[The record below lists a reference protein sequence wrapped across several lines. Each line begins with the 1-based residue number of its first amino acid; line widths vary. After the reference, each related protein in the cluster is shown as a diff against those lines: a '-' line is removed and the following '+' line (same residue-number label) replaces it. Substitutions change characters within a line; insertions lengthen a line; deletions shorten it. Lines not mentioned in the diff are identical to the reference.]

1 MNQIVIAPQWY
12 GAYKKDPEVG
22 ALRLAEFI

>member
-12 GAYKKDPEVG
+12 GAYKKGPEVG
-22 ALRLAEFI
+22 ALCLAEFI